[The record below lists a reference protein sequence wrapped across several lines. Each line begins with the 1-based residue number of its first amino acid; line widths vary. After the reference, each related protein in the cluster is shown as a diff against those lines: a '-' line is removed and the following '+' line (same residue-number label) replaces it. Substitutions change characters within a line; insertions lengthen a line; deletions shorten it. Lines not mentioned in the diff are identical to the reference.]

1 MQGSEVD
8 PLLLENIRKHL
19 YSYRFIYV
27 EFMSDVA
34 QLREEVCW

>member
-19 YSYRFIYV
+19 YSYIFIDV
-27 EFMSDVA
+27 EFMSDA
-34 QLREEVCW
+34 ALLREEAC